1 MSNPTGDVTRL
12 LGQLR
17 AGDEQASAD
26 LFRVIYGELHKLAAS
41 YMRRE
46 RRGHTLQATAL
57 VNEAYI
63 RLIGQHDVEWQS
75 RSHFFGVAARVM
87 RRVLLDHARR
97 RQAAKRGGPH
107 EQIRVQDSLLLSESQ
122 LDTVVAVDEALTRLE
137 KIDPQQGRVVELRF
151 FGGLDVEETA
161 AVLGI
166 SAATVKREWHFARAW
181 LQREFEGDIT
191 V

>member
-1 MSNPTGDVTRL
+1 

-41 YMRRE
+41 HMRRE

-63 RLIGQHDVEWQS
+63 RLIGQHHVEWQS

-87 RRVLLDHARR
+87 RRVLLDYARR
-97 RQAAKRGGPH
+97 RQAAKRGGH
-107 EQIRVQDSLLLSESQ
+107 EQIRIEDPLLLSEIQ
-122 LDTVVAVDEALTRLE
+122 LDTIVAVDEALVHLE
-137 KIDPQQGRVVELRF
+137 KVDPQQGRVVELRF

-166 SAATVKREWHFARAW
+166 SVATVKREWHFAKAW
-181 LQREFEGDIT
+181 LQRELDGDKAI
-191 V
+191 

>member
-1 MSNPTGDVTRL
+1 MSDSTGDVTRL

-17 AGDEQASAD
+17 AGDEQARAD

-46 RRGHTLQATAL
+46 RRGHTLQTTAL

-87 RRVLLDHARR
+87 RRVLLDCARR
-97 RQAAKRGGPH
+97 RQAAKRGGAH
-107 EQIRVQDSLLLSESQ
+107 EQIRVEDSLLLSESQ

-137 KIDPQQGRVVELRF
+137 KVDPRQGRVVELRF

-166 SAATVKREWHFARAW
+166 SAATVKREWHFAKAW
-181 LQREFEGDIT
+181 LQRELDADKT
-191 V
+191 A